1 MALERDRLL
10 KRVTKLRKLIHKLDS
25 NPAPEKVHDLRTTAR
40 QFEAIFHA
48 LSLDEHGARKSM
60 LKDLAHIRKRAGK
73 VRDMDVL
80 MGFAS
85 KIHPPGEEEC
95 SLELLEYIG
104 AERMK
109 QAKKLHREVSK
120 RSPALRRDLKRTISV
135 LAKLL
140 PKRKSASNG
149 SATAADATATAVK
162 LASGLATPE
171 RLTRETLHPYRLK
184 VKELRNVL
192 RMADRASSTR
202 FVEDLGKVQ
211 DAIGEWHD
219 WDELV
224 SMAERL
230 EPGKKCL
237 LRIELRHIATRKYAH
252 ALALSRKLR
261 KAYLRSTRGSSR
273 APTKRSAAS
282 TKIPRPLVW
291 EATTLLAG

>member
-1 MALERDRLL
+1 MALERNRLL
-10 KRVTKLRKLIHKLDS
+10 KRVTKLRKLIRKLES
-25 NPAPEKVHDLRTTAR
+25 NPAPKKVHDLRTTTR
-40 QFEAIFHA
+40 QFEAMFQA
-48 LSLDEHGARKSM
+48 LSLDDHGASKSI
-60 LKDLAHIRKRAGK
+60 LNGLAHIRKRAGK

-85 KIHPPGEEEC
+85 KIHPPGEEKC

-104 AERMK
+104 AKRMK

-135 LAKLL
+135 LSKLL
-140 PKRKSASNG
+140 TKRGSASNG
-149 SATAADATATAVK
+149 SATAADATAMAVK
-162 LASGLATPE
+162 LASGLATPQ
-171 RLTRETLHPYRLK
+171 RLTRETLHPYRLR

-224 SMAERL
+224 SIAEKL
-230 EPGKKCL
+230 EHGKECR
-237 LRIELRHIATRKYAH
+237 LRIELQHIARRKYKH
-252 ALALSRKLR
+252 SLALSQKLR
-261 KAYLRSTRGSSR
+261 KAYLRNSR
-273 APTKRSAAS
+273 APTKRAVAAP
-282 TKIPRPLVW
+282 KIPRPSVW